1 MPPSSR
7 WVGALAGL
15 GCLASLTEAAVGGP
29 LYAVMIAILALG
41 FGHALSLTSEIAI
54 VQNVARRRGGL
65 HQASM
70 IGAYRLAERGGMV
83 LGPIIA
89 GTLAAAFGY
98 RGAIVGI
105 GAIVLV
111 SIAVY
116 SVVMIPLGPASGVRR
131 RRTA

>member
-1 MPPSSR
+1 MPRNPDR
-7 WVGALAGL
+7 HRGRRRIQRGAH
-15 GCLASLTEAAVGGP
+15 
-29 LYAVMIAILALG
+29 AILALG

-54 VQNVARRRGGL
+54 VQNVARRLGGL

-89 GTLAAAFGY
+89 GALAAAFGY

-105 GAIVLV
+105 GVIVLV
-111 SIAVY
+111 STALYAIA
-116 SVVMIPLGPASGVRR
+116 MNLALRGSGTP
-131 RRTA
+131 RRTSA